1 MPPLLVTIIPPR
13 VVKRYCPGVQTSDP
27 RRRGIGLGLWL
38 PAAGNGRTGAGFLE
52 WAASVASAAEE
63 TGFDSVWLSES
74 SSGAPGRVAH
84 EGYSLLGAL
93 AVRSGRVHLG
103 VVPTAA
109 ECRPPSILAKIVT
122 GIDVISHG
130 RAVLSL
136 DDGSSGGWG
145 PERLTEALEVC
156 RSVLEDERPTFT
168 GRCYSLDGAVN
179 RPAPVQQGGIPVV
192 VFVRGSG
199 PGRTGVLEVAA
210 RCADAVVVDGGGG
223 GVREAVAT
231 LGAVADASGRS
242 RTSVC
247 GTFTVSA
254 DPAAL
259 ADAAAELAE
268 MRSAGAS
275 GCLVSVTGPC
285 DPAAVETVGR
295 ALRS

>member
-1 MPPLLVTIIPPR
+1 M
-13 VVKRYCPGVQTSDP
+13 VKRYCPGVQTTGPSSNG
-27 RRRGIGLGLWL
+27 GIGLGLWL
-38 PAAGNGRTGAGFLE
+38 AAAGNGHTGAGLLDR
-52 WAASVASAAEE
+52 ASSAASAAEQ

-74 SSGAPGRVAH
+74 APGAPGRVARD
-84 EGYSLLGAL
+84 GYSLLGAL
-93 AVRSGRVHLG
+93 AVRTGRAHLG
-103 VVPTAA
+103 VVPAGA

-136 DDGSSGGWG
+136 DGGGPGGWG
-145 PERLTEALEVC
+145 PERLAEALEVC

-168 GRCYSLDGAVN
+168 GRFYSLDGAIN

-192 VFVRGSG
+192 VFVHGSG
-199 PGRTGVLEVAA
+199 PERTGVLEVAA
-210 RCADAVVVDGGGG
+210 RSADAVVVDGGAG

-231 LGAVADASGRS
+231 MAAVAEASGCS

-247 GTFTVSA
+247 GRLTVTA

-259 ADAAAELAE
+259 VGAAAKLAE
-268 MRSAGAS
+268 LRSAGAS
-275 GCLVSVTGPC
+275 RCLVRVTGPC
-285 DPAAVETVGR
+285 DPAAIERVGR